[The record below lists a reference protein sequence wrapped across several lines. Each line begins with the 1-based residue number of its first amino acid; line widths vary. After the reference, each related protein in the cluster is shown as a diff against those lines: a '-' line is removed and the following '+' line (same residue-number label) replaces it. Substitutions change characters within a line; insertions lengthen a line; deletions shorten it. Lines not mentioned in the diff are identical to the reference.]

1 MSDSQAVHRAIDEKT
16 ARVSDI
22 LEQVE
27 QLNRMI
33 EFHKDQ
39 SGEASMMRQ
48 YEDMRKEFL
57 KELKALLSSFK
68 INVQIKVVA
77 A

>member
-1 MSDSQAVHRAIDEKT
+1 MSNLPANRQVIDEKT
-16 ARVSDI
+16 ARASDI

-27 QLNRMI
+27 RLNHMI
-33 EFHKDQ
+33 DFHKQ

-48 YEDMRKEFL
+48 YEDMRREFL
-57 KELKALLSSFK
+57 RELETLLSSFK
-68 INVQIKVVA
+68 ISAQLKDIA